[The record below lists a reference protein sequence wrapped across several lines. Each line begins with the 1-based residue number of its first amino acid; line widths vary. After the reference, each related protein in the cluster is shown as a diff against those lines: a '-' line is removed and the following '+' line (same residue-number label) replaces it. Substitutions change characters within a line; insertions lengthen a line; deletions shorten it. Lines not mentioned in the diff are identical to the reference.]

1 MIFTKQQQQDTV
13 DILNKAGRSDLANTL
28 IIELQE
34 SDLLMINSNLTSQ
47 KLAEVSAILVQPI
60 TVISILGQARKALGV

>member
-34 SDLLMINSNLTSQ
+34 SDLLMIESNLTSQ

>member
-34 SDLLMINSNLTSQ
+34 SGLLMIESNLTSQ

>member
-34 SDLLMINSNLTSQ
+34 SDLLIIESNLTSQ